1 MKNPIFQSVLYALW
15 ALSVVSFI
23 SACSS
28 SDQGIDQIDRNNSE
42 EIIFDL
48 PTADTVDTHNMV
60 AITREPIPQNLQ
72 AYQLKEHAF
81 DQLYF
86 GMSSVE
92 LDSFGNKRS
101 VLGKYQYHLDY
112 TLNQLDELYS
122 ITIYSQE
129 VRSIEYETTLQA
141 IHHNLCRIIS
151 ERYGNKEN
159 CGTLP
164 SLFDVM
170 NAGSLTTQ
178 QWKVDA
184 KTINLGI
191 RHTQPNGFIVRCRI
205 FHDLMEKEEQARL
218 YKIKNKDIIEA
229 ADKF

>member
-1 MKNPIFQSVLYALW
+1 MKNLIFRALLYALW
-15 ALSVVSFI
+15 ALIVISFLN
-23 SACSS
+23 ACSNR
-28 SDQGIDQIDRNNSE
+28 DQGIDQIDLTNSE
-42 EIIFDL
+42 EAIIELPNADTPDVEATPRVSIL
-48 PTADTVDTHNMV
+48 PTSPEAD
-60 AITREPIPQNLQ
+60 
-72 AYQLKEHAF
+72 QLAEHAF

-86 GMSSVE
+86 RMSSKEV
-92 LDSFGNKRS
+92 DSLGDKRS
-101 VLGKYQYHLDY
+101 VLGKYPYHFNY

-151 ERYGNKEN
+151 ERYGKKEN